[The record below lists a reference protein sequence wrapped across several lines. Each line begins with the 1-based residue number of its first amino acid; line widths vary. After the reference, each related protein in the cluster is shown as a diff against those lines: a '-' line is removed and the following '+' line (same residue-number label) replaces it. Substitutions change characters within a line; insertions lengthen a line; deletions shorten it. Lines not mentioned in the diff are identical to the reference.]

1 MPDNVKV
8 VSVAPLLGEAI
19 RCIHEDRSVS
29 KLLTQI
35 ESNGT
40 TE

>member
-1 MPDNVKV
+1 V

-29 KLLTQI
+29 KLLAEI
-35 ESNGT
+35 EADGD
-40 TE
+40 E